1 MALGKEEKIVFRTCY
16 RLYEYCVILIG
27 LTNVLITL
35 QAIVN
40 KILYLFLDD
49 FYIAYIDDVII
60 YLGEVKDYKGQVKQV
75 LLALK
80 ENGIKVKLEKSE
92 FRVTEV

>member
-1 MALGKEEKIVFRTCY
+1 MPMS
-16 RLYEYCVILIG
+16 
-27 LTNVLITL
+27 LTNALATL

-60 YLGEVKDYKGQVKQV
+60 YLREVKDYKGQVKQV

-80 ENGIKVKLEKSE
+80 KNGIKVKLKKSE
-92 FRVTEV
+92 FRALEV

>member
-1 MALGKEEKIVFRTCY
+1 MALGKEEKTAFRTRY
-16 RLYEYCVILIG
+16 RLYEYCVMPMG
-27 LTNVLITL
+27 LTNAPATL

-60 YLGEVKDYKGQVKQV
+60 YSGEVKDYKGQVKQV

-92 FRVTEV
+92 FRVSEV

>member
-1 MALGKEEKIVFRTCY
+1 M
-16 RLYEYCVILIG
+16 LIG
-27 LTNVLITL
+27 LTNAPITL
-35 QAIVN
+35 QVVVN

-49 FYIAYIDDVII
+49 FCMAYIDDVII

-80 ENGIKVKLEKSE
+80 ENSIKVKLEKSE
-92 FRVTEV
+92 FRVSKV

>member
-1 MALGKEEKIVFRTCY
+1 MLM
-16 RLYEYCVILIG
+16 G
-27 LTNVLITL
+27 LTNAPATL

-60 YLGEVKDYKGQVKQV
+60 YSGEVKDYKGYIKQV

-80 ENGIKVKLEKSE
+80 KNGIKIKLKKSE

>member
-1 MALGKEEKIVFRTCY
+1 MPMS
-16 RLYEYCVILIG
+16 
-27 LTNVLITL
+27 LTNALATL

-49 FYIAYIDDVII
+49 FCIAYIDDVII
-60 YLGEVKDYKGQVKQV
+60 YLREVKDYKGQVKQV

-80 ENGIKVKLEKSE
+80 KNGIKVKLEKSE
-92 FRVTEV
+92 FRVLEV

>member
-1 MALGKEEKIVFRTCY
+1 MP
-16 RLYEYCVILIG
+16 IG
-27 LTNVLITL
+27 LTNAPATL

-60 YLGEVKDYKGQVKQV
+60 YLREVKDYKGQVKQV
-75 LLALK
+75 LLALEK
-80 ENGIKVKLEKSE
+80 NSIKIKLKKSE
-92 FRVTEV
+92 FRVIKV